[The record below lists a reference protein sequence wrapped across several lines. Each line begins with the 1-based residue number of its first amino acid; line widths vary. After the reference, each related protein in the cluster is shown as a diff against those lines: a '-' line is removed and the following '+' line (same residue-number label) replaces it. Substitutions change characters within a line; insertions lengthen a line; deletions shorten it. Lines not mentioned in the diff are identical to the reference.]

1 MTCLHLKSA
10 NMCQSRTFA
19 LQVDFFP
26 QRGRRLSES
35 MHLLRAS
42 SVARAAQRLRAAKEF
57 QVAAH
62 LQRLKGRVSARYAAL
77 TSLQW
82 TPKHVKL
89 RDKLT
94 FASGV
99 LLALISAFW
108 LGSSPSTFYK
118 LYTLKAIFLF
128 ALRFFLYKKSR
139 MHYYLLDFCYYA
151 NLVLVVQ
158 VWLFNDS
165 CAMEKIMFAFA
176 MGPLAWSILA
186 FRNSM
191 IFHSLDKVLDSLLT
205 SVHGALRMRSTRSFQ
220 AVSMLILI
228 LLSLQMTSLFLHVF
242 PPLVAWAIRWYPGDP
257 DHWNGP
263 KSSECT
269 VATLRE
275 LIFVPGMPYGPINSF
290 CLLPWH
296 CHSDF

>member
-1 MTCLHLKSA
+1 
-10 NMCQSRTFA
+10 MCQTTIFTP
-19 LQVDFFP
+19 QVDFFP
-26 QRGRRLSES
+26 QGGGT
-35 MHLLRAS
+35 LLHAS

-57 QVAAH
+57 QVAAP

-77 TSLQW
+77 KSLQL

-99 LLALISAFW
+99 MLALISAFW

-118 LYTLKAIFLF
+118 LYTFKAIFLF

-151 NLVLVVQ
+151 NFVLVVQ

-165 CAMEKIMFAFA
+165 CAVEKIMFAFA

-191 IFHSLDKVLDSLLT
+191 IFHSLDKVLDSLSACLLW
-205 SVHGALRMRSTRSFQ
+205 ALRMHSMRSCHALSI
-220 AVSMLILI
+220 LILI
-228 LLSLQMTSLFLHVF
+228 LRLSPQMTSLFLHVF
-242 PPLVAWAIRWYPGDP
+242 PPLVAWAIRWYPGDV

-263 KSSECT
+263 KTSECT
-269 VATLRE
+269 AATLRE
-275 LIFVPGMPYGPINSF
+275 LILIPGMPYGPVNQL
-290 CLLPWH
+290 CLL
-296 CHSDF
+296 